1 MSMSLIFYLFMVYIT
16 QILAVVT
23 IRYGGRAPARKVKIL
38 CFIVGNVIS
47 ITSMYFFVPVFG
59 ALPDN
64 ANLAAALISGGAFV
78 ACQLGLW
85 AVFRSRLTKVQT
97 AGIILASVGL
107 FMAALAA

>member
-23 IRYGGRAPARKVKIL
+23 IRYGGRAPARKMKIT

-47 ITSMYFFVPVFG
+47 IASMYFFVPVFG
-59 ALPDN
+59 ALPNN